1 MTPYQWHIIGFFAVL
16 LVQLLLIGLLLAEKR
31 RRKRSEH
38 ELRISNEILER
49 RVADRTVQLQEN
61 EDRYHSLFNSMTE
74 GFALHEIICG
84 ADGQPVDYRFLE
96 INTAFERLTGLCRES
111 VIGRTVRQVMP
122 EIETNWIET
131 FGRVALGGTPVH
143 IENYAAPLERW
154 YGVYAYQVAPG
165 KFAVLFSDI
174 SERKKT
180 EEALRE
186 SEKRLNRSQEIAHLG
201 SWELDLRKNELVWSD
216 EVYRIFGLMPQEFAA
231 TYEAFLE
238 HVHPDDRTAVNEA
251 YSDSIRAGLD
261 SYEIE
266 HRVIRKSD
274 GAIRFVHE
282 KCQHVRDEEGRIILS
297 LGMVLD
303 ITERKHIADKLRQ
316 LANFP
321 EENPCPVMRCTP
333 DGTIMYANVPAGR
346 WLATLSRQIS
356 GSDPL
361 PEPVLKAVV
370 EASHCGHAIDTE
382 IVNPAG
388 RTFGITAVRP
398 PGEAYIN
405 LYGIDLTDRKKAQEA
420 LERSNRELEQFAYV
434 ASHDL
439 QEPLR
444 AIVGFLQLLQSRY
457 EDKVD
462 EKGKHYIDR
471 TVKAAHRMQTMIRE
485 LLTLSRVNSKEPKF
499 LQTDL
504 NSLVR
509 DVLDNLQTMLQEKNA
524 EVACEV
530 LPSLSVDESQIRNLF
545 QNLLVNGLRYNESA
559 RPRVDIGFQE
569 LDDSYRFRVQDN
581 GIGILPQFHQRIFM
595 VFQRLHTDREYPG
608 TGLGLALCKRIVE
621 RHGGTIW
628 VESNTTGGSVFYFT
642 LPKNIR
648 QL

>member
-84 ADGQPVDYRFLE
+84 ADEQPVDYRFLE
-96 INTAFERLTGLCRES
+96 INPAFERLTGLCRES

-122 EIETNWIET
+122 EIETHWIET
-131 FGRVALGGTPVH
+131 FGRVALGGAPVH
-143 IENYAAPLERW
+143 IENYAAPLKRW

-165 KFAVLFSDI
+165 KFAVLFTDI

-282 KCQHVRDEEGRIILS
+282 KCQHVRDEEGRIIRS
-297 LGMVLD
+297 LGMVHD
-303 ITERKHIADKLRQ
+303 ITERKYIEDKLRQ

-333 DGTIMYANVPAGR
+333 DGTIMYANVSAGR
-346 WLATLSRQIS
+346 WLATLSRQIF
-356 GSDPL
+356 GSTPL

-370 EASHCGHAIDTE
+370 KASRCGHAIDTE

-388 RTFGITAVRP
+388 QTFGITAVRP

-405 LYGIDLTDRKKAQEA
+405 LYGIDLTERKKAREA

-444 AIVGFLQLLQSRY
+444 AIVGFLQLLENRY

-462 EKGKHYIDR
+462 DKGKHYIDR
-471 TVKAAHRMQTMIRE
+471 SVKAAHRMQTLIRE
-485 LLTLSRVNSKEPKF
+485 LLTLSRVNSKGSTF
-499 LQTDL
+499 LPTDL
-504 NSLVR
+504 NLLVQS
-509 DVLDNLQTMLQEKNA
+509 VLDNLQTTLKEKNA
-524 EVACEV
+524 EVICGT
-530 LPSLSVDESQIRNLF
+530 LPTLSIDENQIRSLF
-545 QNLLVNGLRYNESA
+545 QNLLVNALRYNESA
-559 RPRVDIGFQE
+559 SPRVHIDFRE

-581 GIGILPQFHQRIFM
+581 GIGISPQFHQRIFM

-642 LPKNIR
+642 LPKNM
-648 QL
+648 